1 MIYTDNSMHT
11 IFDPF
16 KREKSVFK
24 TDYLSQDGLLKFVYT
39 NANPGIE
46 DIVGGA
52 SVHPNRAVFLT

>member
-1 MIYTDNSMHT
+1 MHT

-24 TDYLSQDGLLKFVYT
+24 IDYLSQDGLLKFVYT